1 MHHVYDLFLRLLP
14 EDFRRRYG
22 VEMALDFDDGWREAA
37 TGGWRRR
44 VEFGMRASGDL
55 AVSLLRE
62 WTRGARLGVVAAT
75 ASVTALLWGAAGADL
90 IDGRFRRSATFFFAT
105 GVLCL
110 FGVIHSPA
118 PQGTLFLPWQ
128 TGDTAPFTFAVAYL
142 ALGLIV
148 LAAPLL
154 SRRGEPVL
162 QEE

>member
-22 VEMALDFDDGWREAA
+22 LEMALDFEDGWRDAA

-75 ASVTALLWGAAGADL
+75 AGVTAMLWGLALRPWSWYGQTLPGPRQAAVVPVTETELLALAGAAML
-90 IDGRFRRSATFFFAT
+90 PVLVVLLFTSRLVRRRACRRSWPS
-105 GVLCL
+105 G
-110 FGVIHSPA
+110 G
-118 PQGTLFLPWQ
+118 
-128 TGDTAPFTFAVAYL
+128 
-142 ALGLIV
+142 
-148 LAAPLL
+148 AAW
-154 SRRGEPVL
+154 SDRGCYTPRCR
-162 QEE
+162 